1 MQIII
6 ISIFIG
12 AYQLRT
18 MQNAINNA
26 QNQIDSERA
35 TVFAQL
41 SDNQTRD
48 EVNSLLKYLLASE

>member
-12 AYQLRT
+12 AYKLRT

>member
-1 MQIII
+1 M
-6 ISIFIG
+6 G
-12 AYQLRT
+12 AYQLKT
-18 MQNAINNA
+18 MQNARNNA

-35 TVFAQL
+35 TVFAPL